1 MARKYTH
8 VQELAEE
15 VFKRKAE
22 GQTNREIG
30 EVYGLTKN
38 QIKGLVKRENLR
50 ARRIKAGYVPQPKG
64 RPRKTAVSEE
74 QKQQNEIAL
83 LRMQVDLLRNF
94 LSEVGRR

>member
-50 ARRIKAGYVPQPKG
+50 ARRIKAGYVPRSKG